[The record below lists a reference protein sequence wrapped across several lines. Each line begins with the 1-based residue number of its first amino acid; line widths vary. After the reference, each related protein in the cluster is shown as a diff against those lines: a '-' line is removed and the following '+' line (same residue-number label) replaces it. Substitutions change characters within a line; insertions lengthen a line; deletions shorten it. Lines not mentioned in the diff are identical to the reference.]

1 MTDNR
6 TIRRIDRKVRR
17 VFVEGFVYNHV
28 TADRV
33 IPPAV
38 VLFVRGVGA
47 EVSVCPAEEN
57 ENFVLNPLYEDNN
70 DGEVHLSAASCGA
83 LVRARGTSLEKAC
96 EQYNREH
103 SFTASVV
110 DGAQFSQ
117 IILIRREDYIK
128 KFNL

>member
-1 MTDNR
+1 MTNNSI
-6 TIRRIDRKVRR
+6 IRRIVRR
-17 VFVEGFVYNHV
+17 AFVEGFKDDHETLVG
-28 TADRV
+28 RV

-38 VLFVRGVGA
+38 VLSIRGVGA
-47 EVSVCPAEEN
+47 EAGVCPLEEG
-57 ENFVLNPLYEDNN
+57 ENQVLNPLYEDEQ
-70 DGEVHLSAASCGA
+70 DGEVHLSSCSCGG

-96 EQYNREH
+96 ERFNTEH

-128 KFNL
+128 KFDL